1 MQKLVGGVEWFTG
14 PGMRHPLAEPET
26 ARKLI
31 AKQTVGG
38 DAATVLRRLT
48 EMIDELDRLPDV
60 SLNARFEVLDLL
72 DGHAKHHQIALVPE
86 YLETARLR
94 KLSEGVLWK
103 TSFDFW
109 KVIGDAYLH
118 CLYRYLTLVEP
129 PLEFEDRLPILVGRI
144 LRSLA
149 LQLKWT
155 TLRHGRVEESLWKD
169 LGRTYLFAESR
180 NFSSRRVAVY
190 PSRHG
195 ESSAREELLKVL
207 MFTVAAPDA
216 LTPVQQHI
224 VERIVAH
231 FGSRFEISTQPSRL
245 CAFAFDLATGKPPT
259 RGWKGAPAALLV
271 RHFGPGEAVDGL
283 NDLRTYLSRSGS
295 LPPFINVGGSFPR
308 EQVDSALLHLA
319 RCWSE
324 QPPTRAAARATDDSR
339 MTVVPGLAE
348 NVRWLS
354 DVLDAGRLD
363 VVPPESAVSW
373 QTSDASAGGCGA
385 RCAGSLPDWV
395 AIGALLGLLDER
407 KTVCRMGIVRRIIDE
422 GGGDGEAT
430 EQNEQHRIGLQL
442 IGDAAAPVALFPAAA
457 THSADPAR
465 AGEGA
470 ILLSSRP
477 DGDGN
482 IELLVRRDGVSAGKA
497 MQLRF
502 LGRVYRLETV
512 RVIEHGQGYRWISC
526 KLLGAA

>member
-1 MQKLVGGVEWFTG
+1 MQKLASGVEWFTG
-14 PGMRHPLAEPET
+14 PGMKHPLAVPDT
-26 ARKLI
+26 ARRLI
-31 AKQTVGG
+31 AKQTAGG
-38 DAATVLRRLT
+38 DAAAVLRRFT

-60 SLNARFEVLDLL
+60 TLNVRFEVLDLL

-118 CLYRYLTLVEP
+118 CLYRYLTLVDP
-129 PLEFEDRLPILVGRI
+129 PPEFEDRLPVLVGRI

-155 TLRHGRVEESLWKD
+155 TLRHGRVDESMWKD
-169 LGRTYLFAESR
+169 LGRSYLFAESR
-180 NFSSRRVAVY
+180 NFASRRVAVY

-231 FGSRFEISTQPSRL
+231 FGARFEISAQPSRH

-283 NDLRTYLSRSGS
+283 NELRTYLARSGS

-308 EQVDSALLHLA
+308 EQVDAALQHLA

-324 QPPTRAAARATDDSR
+324 QPPTRLAEREADRSR
-339 MTVVPGLAE
+339 LTVVPGLSD

-363 VVPPESAVSW
+363 VATPDSAVTW

-385 RCAGSLPDWV
+385 RCAGGLPDWV
-395 AIGALLGLLDER
+395 AIGVLLGLLDER
-407 KTVCRMGIVRRIIDE
+407 KTVCRMGIVRRIIDD
-422 GGGDGEAT
+422 GGDGEPPG
-430 EQNEQHRIGLQL
+430 QDEQHRIGLQL

-457 THSADPAR
+457 THAADPAR

-477 DGDGN
+477 DGESN
-482 IELLVRRDGVSAGKA
+482 IELLVRRDGVAVAKA

-512 RVIEHGQGYRWISC
+512 RVIEHGQGYRWICC